1 MHIHIYPEADVMKK
15 TFDEMYWPKLLT
27 ETSAELSQLRISQQ
41 EFGDYK
47 LSNTFPCAGK
57 RVPRWKV

>member
-1 MHIHIYPEADVMKK
+1 MKK

-57 RVPRWKV
+57 RVPRISRKGL